1 MDASDFVNR
10 YWNLSVEADMPGA
23 PFNATVSINKYLIAV
38 QSNIETIRTN
48 QAAVIS
54 TARKK
59 GITID
64 DGAVAR
70 LRNGKGSPDDME
82 LILSA
87 GVESGA
93 LKADENA
100 LQTWADHNLGVD
112 CTGFVIAYL
121 VEIEVLKWNSTLNG
135 GASCPWIY
143 QNIAKMN
150 WNLTKYAAA
159 PEIWDVDDIHPD
171 DIIMWMKSGGG
182 PETKKPGHISLVVDV
197 DDTGIDCAESN
208 GSDDG
213 DGHSGP
219 RNTIRRLDRTQ
230 SGGGK
235 QWWQLDNGVIV
246 VRPSGS

>member
-1 MDASDFVNR
+1 MDASDFVER

-38 QSNIETIRTN
+38 QSNIEQIRAS
-48 QAAVIS
+48 QAAVIA
-54 TARKK
+54 TARRK
-59 GITID
+59 GMTFD
-64 DGAVAR
+64 DGAAAR

-82 LILSA
+82 LILTA

-93 LKADENA
+93 LKADQYA

-121 VEIEVLKWNSTLNG
+121 VEIDVLQWNGTLNG

-150 WNLTKYAAA
+150 WTKYKYADA
-159 PEIWDVDDIHPD
+159 PEIWDVDDIEAD

-182 PETKKPGHISLVVDV
+182 PETKSPGHISLVVDV

-208 GSDDG
+208 GSNDG

-219 RNTIRRLDRTQ
+219 RNTTRRLDRTQ
-230 SGGGK
+230 TGGGK
-235 QWWQLDNGVIV
+235 KWWQLDNGVIV